1 MNIITL
7 PLGPLETNCYVVFE
21 NAPGACVL
29 VDPGAQAQSILDC
42 LKERGLTPG
51 LILLTHAHF
60 DHTGALRELHAQY
73 PDVPIYVSAQ
83 DTDETLNMSHGNL
96 IYTDTY
102 EEGDTVRAGALEFTV
117 LETPGH
123 TPGSVTLRCGGA
135 LFTGDTL
142 FAGSCGRTDFDGGSA
157 EQMRASLRRLGQLP
171 GDLSVYPGHGESS
184 TLSYERRQNL
194 YLREAMRP

>member
-1 MNIITL
+1 MKVMQLTV
-7 PLGPLETNCYVVFE
+7 GVVGTNCYIVYDEATREAAVI
-21 NAPGACVL
+21 
-29 VDPGAQAQSILDC
+29 DPGDNAKSILHAVAEE
-42 LKERGLTPG
+42 KLTVRYV
-51 LILLTHAHF
+51 LLTHAHF
-60 DHTGALRELHAQY
+60 DHTGALRALHEAL
-73 PDVPIYVSAQ
+73 PAVPIYVHPA
-83 DTDETLNMSHGNL
+83 DTDETRNMSHGNL

>member
-1 MNIITL
+1 MNILTL
-7 PLGPLETNCYVVFE
+7 PLGPLGTNCY
-21 NAPGACVL
+21 L
-29 VDPGAQAQSILDC
+29 VSDGQSGLCAVIDPGASAQKIL
-42 LKERGLTPG
+42 LRVQEAGWKIG

-60 DHTGALRELHAQY
+60 DHTGALKALHSAL
-73 PDVPIYVSAQ
+73 PAVPIYVHPADS
-83 DTDETLNMSHGNL
+83 DNTRNMSHGNL
-96 IYTDTY
+96 VYTDTY

-184 TLSYERRQNL
+184 TLSYECRQNL